1 MIDKETK
8 YKLRLEKRGLDIP
21 IDKTATNYR
30 CCPNCS
36 IGFMASDL
44 KQDFCCEWCHDKFN
58 NAKRKQK
65 YKEMKDALAA
75 AATQNEFQEI
85 SVPFKGTKF
94 KQLVY
99 SKNFLKRL
107 FKEGVKEVEC
117 EVNYLTNNGVNLDV
131 FHRKIPLK
139 PFLDNI
145 PRYVTRI
152 GAFTIERITN
162 DSVLIKNY

>member
-1 MIDKETK
+1 MIDRETR
-8 YKLRLEKRGLDIP
+8 YKLRIEKRGLNIP
-21 IDKTATNYR
+21 IDKTAENYR
-30 CCPNCS
+30 CCPQCS
-36 IGFMASDL
+36 HEFMASDL
-44 KQDFCCEWCHDKFN
+44 KQNYCCEWCHDKFN

-65 YKEMKDALAA
+65 YKEMKASAA
-75 AATQNEFQEI
+75 APQNEFQEVT
-85 SVPFKGTKF
+85 VPFKRTKF
-94 KQLVY
+94 EQLVY

-107 FKEGVKEVEC
+107 FKEGVKEVVC
-117 EVNYLTNNGVNLDV
+117 EVNFLMKNGVNLDV
-131 FHRKIPLK
+131 SHNKIPLK

>member
-1 MIDKETK
+1 MTDKETK

-36 IGFMASDL
+36 IGFMADDQ
-44 KQDFCCEWCHDKFN
+44 KQLYCCQKCHDDFN
-58 NAKRKQK
+58 NAKLKEK
-65 YKEMKDALAA
+65 TKEMKAAL

-117 EVNYLTNNGVNLDV
+117 EVNYLTNNGVSLDV

-152 GAFTIERITN
+152 GSFTIERITN
-162 DSVLIKNY
+162 YSVLIKNY

>member
-1 MIDKETK
+1 MTDKETK

-36 IGFMASDL
+36 IGFMADDQ
-44 KQDFCCEWCHDKFN
+44 KQLYCCQKCHDDFN
-58 NAKRKQK
+58 NAKLKEK
-65 YKEMKDALAA
+65 TKEMKAAL

-152 GAFTIERITN
+152 GAFTIERLTN

>member
-1 MIDKETK
+1 MTDKETK

-36 IGFMASDL
+36 IGFMADDQ
-44 KQDFCCEWCHDKFN
+44 KQLYCCQKCHDDFN
-58 NAKRKQK
+58 NAKLKEK
-65 YKEMKDALAA
+65 TKEMKAAL

-117 EVNYLTNNGVNLDV
+117 EVNYLTNNGVYLDV
-131 FHRKIPLK
+131 FHRKTPLK